1 MVCKR
6 GEVCWRGS
14 MEEGSRAWGPG
25 RCQEPRKRLIGDD
38 RDCTAPGADRGEGT
52 VEEMRHAAEDLDEAA
67 DVAGS
72 RRRWEVLLAACARG
86 SRGGQGEGVEI

>member
-1 MVCKR
+1 
-6 GEVCWRGS
+6 
-14 MEEGSRAWGPG
+14 
-25 RCQEPRKRLIGDD
+25 
-38 RDCTAPGADRGEGT
+38 
-52 VEEMRHAAEDLDEAA
+52 MRHAAEDLDEAA